1 MLQPDFVKTNKRYN
15 DLKSYWRNLF
25 GCNVHKLQIDAGFTC
40 PNRDGHLASGGC
52 IYCDGRGSK
61 LRQLGALPGVAA
73 QIQSGKKYYTGK
85 ADKFIAYF
93 QTFTNTYAPVDKLKL
108 LYDEALNEQDVIG
121 LAIGTRPDCLPDATI
136 DLLSAYADQY
146 HVWVELG
153 LQSIHDRTLSF
164 INRGHDA
171 QQFYDAVKRL
181 AGRGINIC
189 VHIIIGLPGETDDDI
204 RQTARELSALP
215 VNGIK
220 IHSLL
225 ALAGTRL
232 GEMYNKGELPMITRD
247 KYVSLVCDVLEI
259 LPPQIVIQRLTADGY
274 RDILLAP
281 DWAKNK
287 LDVLNSINRELA
299 RRNSRQGRL
308 LQKQD

>member
-1 MLQPDFVKTNKRYN
+1 MIEPDFLKGGKRYN

-40 PNRDGHLASGGC
+40 PNRDGHVACGGC

-61 LRQLGALPGVAA
+61 LRQSGSLPDVAA
-73 QIQSGKKYYTGK
+73 QIQNGKKYYEGK

-108 LYDEALNEQDVIG
+108 LYNEALNEQDVIG

-136 DLLSAYADQY
+136 DLLSDYAGKY

-153 LQSIHDRTLSF
+153 LQSIHDKTLSF
-164 INRGHDA
+164 INRGHDVR
-171 QQFYDAVKRL
+171 QFYDAVHRL
-181 AGRGINIC
+181 SGRGLNIC
-189 VHIIIGLPGETDDDI
+189 VHIIIGLPGESDDDI
-204 RQTARELSALP
+204 RQTAKAISSLP

-232 GEMYNKGELPMITRD
+232 GEMYKNGEVSLMTRD

-259 LPPQIVIQRLTADGY
+259 LPPHMVIQRLTADGY

-281 DWAKNK
+281 DWVKNK
-287 LDVLNSINRELA
+287 LDVLNSINIELK
-299 RRNSRQGRL
+299 RRDSRQGRRL
-308 LQKQD
+308 PQQD